1 MRDRSDELDVTS
13 PIDDP
18 LTEKIIGCAITI
30 HRVLGP
36 GFLENIYH
44 RALAHELS
52 KAQIP
57 FLSEAPMQVMY
68 DGIVLGDYIA
78 DFLIDKRVVIELK
91 AVDLLTKAHEIQLV
105 NYLTAI
111 RYDVGLLINFGGSK
125 VQVKRK
131 LRELNR
137 PLSVANPPVLPV
149 PPV

>member
-1 MRDRSDELDVTS
+1 MRDRSNELDEKS
-13 PIDDP
+13 IINDP
-18 LTEKIIGCAITI
+18 LTEKVIGCAIAI

-44 RALAHELS
+44 RALAHELD
-52 KAQIP
+52 KAQVAYI
-57 FLSEAPMQVMY
+57 SEAPMQVMY

-78 DFLIDKRVVIELK
+78 DFLIEQRVVIELK
-91 AVDLLTKAHEIQLV
+91 AVEVITKAHEIQLV

-125 VQVKRK
+125 IQVKRK
-131 LRELNR
+131 FRELNR
-137 PLSVANPPVLPV
+137 LHAIPHPPVLPV